1 MKSHISI
8 LILICSVCLI
18 SFGIWNAD
26 VPLGDE
32 AGYIGESYGLY
43 LSGQYT
49 INLYKLSYVAIFKCI
64 TDDPII
70 AHYVCRFVTSLCSV
84 ILLYFFLKSFSFLKN
99 EYAVLLACVLWA
111 VCKLN
116 IPEAQ
121 FGNISLFALN
131 IVLPSLILLTR
142 NITSGRIL
150 FLILSL
156 LWASRIRPEYNAP
169 LILASLYFIF
179 HFSRKYL
186 KGCLAP
192 FEVVNFK
199 SVFLSILI
207 IATIFLASGNKADR
221 SFDQYLRLAL
231 DQSYASLYS
240 KLNPGEKFSAM
251 VEYRSI
257 TDEKFGKGGFK
268 DACANNPV
276 EVSKYLAL
284 NGTINSLI
292 LVPGLLR
299 HRSLFM
305 PESLG
310 KKGEIVQI
318 SFLLVILLTGMF
330 FAAIKFYHGGLRGIL
345 KTTVYALFDYN
356 IIFSLILCSASLVA
370 IFLLIPD
377 PRYWISCIPLL
388 FILVCWSIDGLFSLS
403 NSIKVKTIATLAV
416 ILILSCP
423 MFLSKDTNRELIIK
437 MRECRQNM
445 DIPPIIAG
453 LYPSSLG
460 TFAFKNDY
468 QVVGVEEFNTGS
480 VKLGVYDFIVIDTYF
495 RNSSF
500 WNKNSEFMRKFE
512 ENPSNCNYTLLGTT
526 KDKYQLSVY
535 FHTPVP

>member
-1 MKSHISI
+1 MKSHISLI
-8 LILICSVCLI
+8 ILICSVCLI
-18 SFGIWNAD
+18 SVGIWNAE

-32 AGYIGESYGLY
+32 AGYIGESYGLH
-43 LSGQYT
+43 STGQYT
-49 INLYKLSYVAIFKCI
+49 INLYNLSYVVIFKCI

-70 AHYVCRFVTSLCSV
+70 AHYVCRFATSLCSV

-121 FGNISLFALN
+121 FGNISLFTLN

-142 NITSGRIL
+142 NITAGRIL

-156 LWASRIRPEYNAP
+156 LWAARIRPEYNAP
-169 LILASLYFIF
+169 LVLASLYFIF
-179 HFSRKYL
+179 HFSRRYL
-186 KGCLAP
+186 KGRLAP
-192 FEVVNFK
+192 IEVVNFK
-199 SVFLSILI
+199 SVSMSALI
-207 IATIFLASGNKADR
+207 IATILLASGNKTGR

-231 DQSYASLYS
+231 NQSYASLYS

-310 KKGEIVQI
+310 KKGEVVQI
-318 SFLLVILLTGMF
+318 SVLLIILLSGMF
-330 FAAIKFYHGGLRGIL
+330 LAAIKFRHGGLKGIL
-345 KTTVYALFDYN
+345 KTAAHALFDYN
-356 IIFSLILCSASLVA
+356 IIFSLILCSASIVA
-370 IFLLIPD
+370 ILLLIPD

-388 FILVCWSIDGLFSLS
+388 FILVCWSIGGLFSLS
-403 NSIKVKTIATLAV
+403 NSIKVKTIATLAA
-416 ILILSCP
+416 ILTLSCP
-423 MFLSKDTNRELIIK
+423 VQYS
-437 MRECRQNM
+437 
-445 DIPPIIAG
+445 
-453 LYPSSLG
+453 
-460 TFAFKNDY
+460 Y
-468 QVVGVEEFNTGS
+468 QKTQTG
-480 VKLGVYDFIVIDTYF
+480 
-495 RNSSF
+495 N
-500 WNKNSEFMRKFE
+500 
-512 ENPSNCNYTLLGTT
+512 
-526 KDKYQLSVY
+526 
-535 FHTPVP
+535 